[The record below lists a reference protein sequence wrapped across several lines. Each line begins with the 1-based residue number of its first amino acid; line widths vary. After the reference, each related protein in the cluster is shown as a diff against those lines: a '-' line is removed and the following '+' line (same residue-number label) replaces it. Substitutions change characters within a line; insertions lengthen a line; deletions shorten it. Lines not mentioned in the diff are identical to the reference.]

1 MKTKTIIIS
10 FVVLLLSACSAKL
23 LDITQ
28 TDVDRGSLKFK
39 GTTLESLNQGKSVF
53 QENCNECHGLKKP
66 ASRTEEKWNKIVP
79 AMVKKLNLKMG
90 KEVIDSKKQDL
101 LLQYLV
107 TMSTAPKK

>member
-1 MKTKTIIIS
+1 MKTKPILIAIA
-10 FVVLLLSACSAKL
+10 VVLLSACSAKL
-23 LDITQ
+23 MDLTQ
-28 TDVDRGSLKFK
+28 TDAERGSAKFK
-39 GTTLESLNQGKSVF
+39 GATLESLNQGKSVF

-66 ASRTEEKWNKIVP
+66 SSRTEERWNKIVP

-107 TMSTAPKK
+107 TMSDAPKK